1 MKVLLMTIFT
11 RIYRPCF
18 SSASLT
24 KESVLRALY
33 AMMVLVLSV
42 PFEANAE
49 RTLTSR
55 FNTNVNGNI
64 VLIGNVNLTCTPGS
78 NTQGSRRIPRP
89 VRHPWRAAPARVIA
103 TMPTS

>member
-64 VLIGNVNLTCTPGS
+64 VQLRPNAARMRAYRQSMLDALRHALT
-78 NTQGSRRIPRP
+78 
-89 VRHPWRAAPARVIA
+89 
-103 TMPTS
+103 